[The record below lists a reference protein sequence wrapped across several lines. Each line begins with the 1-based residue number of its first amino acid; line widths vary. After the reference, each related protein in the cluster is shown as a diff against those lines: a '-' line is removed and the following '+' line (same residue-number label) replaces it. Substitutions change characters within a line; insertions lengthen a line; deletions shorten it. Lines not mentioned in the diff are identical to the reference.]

1 MRKILN
7 TLYVTTPDLYLA
19 LDGEN
24 IVAQLGK
31 EVAGRIPLHNLEAI
45 TAFGYIGASPALMAK
60 CAKMN
65 IALTFLSMSGQFQAK
80 VTGKAYGNILLRR
93 KQYRIADQECE
104 SVKIARNFIQGKIYN
119 EKSVVNRALR
129 DYTLRLDEEKLKK
142 VSGQLQDTLVAVGQ
156 ADTID
161 RIRGLEG
168 EAASVYFSVFDDLIL
183 QQKNEFMFQG
193 RNRRPP
199 RDKVNAMLSFAYTL
213 LTGMCVS
220 ALESVGL
227 DPYAGFMHTDRPGRC
242 SLALDLVEEVRAPLA
257 DRFVLSLVNKKMVS
271 TKGFI
276 EKENGAV
283 IMDDECRQ
291 SFLTAWQNKKM
302 EKLEHP
308 YLQEKIEW
316 GLVPYAQAML
326 LARYIRGDL
335 DAYPPFFWK

>member
-31 EVAGRIPLHNLEAI
+31 EAVGRVPLHNLEAI
-45 TAFGYIGASPALMAK
+45 TVFGYIGASPALMAK

-80 VTGKAYGNILLRR
+80 VTGKAYGNILLRK
-93 KQYRIADQECE
+93 KQYRIAEQELE
-104 SVKIARNFIQGKIYN
+104 SIKIARNFIQGKIYN

-129 DYTLRLDEEKLKK
+129 DYTLRLDQGKLKK
-142 VSGQLQDTLVAVGQ
+142 VSGQLQETLEAVGQ

-168 EAASVYFSVFDDLIL
+168 EAASVYFSVLDDLIL
-183 QQKNEFMFQG
+183 QQKDEFMFQG

-227 DPYAGFMHTDRPGRC
+227 DPYSGFMHTDRPGRC
-242 SLALDLVEEVRAPLA
+242 SLALDLVEEVRAPIA
-257 DRFVLSLVNKKMVS
+257 DRFVLSLINKKMIS
-271 TKGFI
+271 PKGFI
-276 EKENGAV
+276 VKENGAV
-283 IMDDECRQ
+283 IMDDDCRQ
-291 SFLTAWQNKKM
+291 NFLTAWQNKKM

-308 YLQEKIEW
+308 YLHEKIEW

-326 LARYIRGDL
+326 LARYVRGDL